1 LAVGLEWV
9 VVAGGLSQAEIDYI
23 SEGYRLFRENDPAFM
38 DRFAPD
44 ATLVFPDT
52 LPKGGTYRSPWE
64 ALEFWNTI
72 GELFEGARAEPEE
85 FIGDGDRLVVLGTWQ
100 GRARAT
106 GEEIAV
112 RFAHVF
118 RLTGSAGNLSE
129 QRFTSL
135 ELIIDTAAV
144 LAALGQECAAD
155 WSDPGTPGLE
165 RSQPASANLS
175 LEDVESLR
183 EGYRR
188 FQEHDATFMDRYTP
202 DAPFVFPTSLPAG
215 GTYEGPW
222 EALEFM
228 TKVNERVDDPHPDP
242 EEFIR
247 DGDRLVVLGHWYA
260 LVPTTG
266 RRAAVRIAHVFSLSG
281 GDEPLSEQQITS
293 FEWIGD
299 SAAFAAALAEAES
312 G

>member
-1 LAVGLEWV
+1 
-9 VVAGGLSQAEIDYI
+9 VALSREDIDHI
-23 SEGYRLFRENDPAFM
+23 REAYRLFREGDPAFLE
-38 DRFAPD
+38 RFEPE
-44 ATLVFPDT
+44 ATLVFPES
-52 LPKGGTYRSPWE
+52 LPKGGTYGSPWE

-85 FIGDGDRLVVLGTWQ
+85 LIRDGDRLVVLGPFH

-106 GEEIAV
+106 GEQITV

-118 RLTGSAGNLSE
+118 GLTRSAGPLSG

-144 LAALGQECAAD
+144 LAALGQERGAD
-155 WSDPGTPGLE
+155 WSGRGTQDLRG
-165 RSQPASANLS
+165 SQPASANLS
-175 LEDVESLR
+175 PEDVEYVR

-188 FQEHDATFMDRYTP
+188 FQEHDAAFMDAYTP

-215 GTYEGPW
+215 GTYEGSW

-228 TKVNERVDDPHPDP
+228 TTVNERVDDPHPEP

-247 DGDRLVVLGHWYA
+247 DGDRLVMLGHWYA

-266 RRAAVRIAHVFSLSG
+266 RRAAVRVAHVFSLSG
-281 GDEPLSEQQITS
+281 GDVPLSEQQITS

>member
-1 LAVGLEWV
+1 MA
-9 VVAGGLSQAEIDYI
+9 LSREDIDYI
-23 SEGYRLFRENDPAFM
+23 REAYRLFREGDPAFLE
-38 DRFAPD
+38 RFEPD
-44 ATLVFPDT
+44 ATVVCPET
-52 LPKGGTYRSPWE
+52 LPKGGVYESPWE

-85 FIGDGDRLVVLGTWQ
+85 FIRDGDRLVVLGTWQ

-106 GEEIAV
+106 GEEITV
-112 RFAHVF
+112 RFVHVL
-118 RLTGSAGNLSE
+118 RVTGSAGALSG

-144 LAALGQECAAD
+144 LAALAQERGAD
-155 WSDPGTPGLE
+155 RSDRGTQGLKGS
-165 RSQPASANLS
+165 RAASANLS
-175 LEDVESLR
+175 PEDVEYVR

-188 FQEHDATFMDRYTP
+188 FQEHDATFMDAYTP

-228 TKVNERVDDPHPDP
+228 TTVNERVEGPHPEP

-260 LVPTTG
+260 VIPITG
-266 RRAAVRIAHVFSLSG
+266 RRAAVRVAHVFTLSG
-281 GDEPLSEQQITS
+281 GDLPLSEQKITS

-299 SAAFAAALAEAES
+299 SAAFAGALAEADS
-312 G
+312 GGSSQGRRPP

>member
-1 LAVGLEWV
+1 M
-9 VVAGGLSQAEIDYI
+9 VAGSLSQTDIDYI
-23 SEGYRLFRENDPAFM
+23 REGYQLFEDGDPAFL
-38 DRFAPD
+38 DRFTDD
-44 ATLVFPDT
+44 ATLVFPAT
-52 LPKGGTYRSPWE
+52 LPKGGTYRSPLE
-64 ALEFWNTI
+64 ALEFWNNI
-72 GELFEGARAEPEE
+72 GELFEDPHPEPEE
-85 FIGDGDRLVVLGTWQ
+85 FIRDGDRLVVLGAFQ

-106 GEEIAV
+106 GKQISA
-112 RFAHVF
+112 RFAHV
-118 RLTGSAGNLSE
+118 LGLSSSTGPLNE
-129 QRFTSL
+129 HRFTSL

-144 LAALGQECAAD
+144 LAALGRERAAD
-155 WSDPGTPGLE
+155 WSDPGTPVLK
-165 RSQPASANLS
+165 RSKPASANLS
-175 LEDVESLR
+175 PEDAESLR

-202 DAPFVFPTSLPAG
+202 DAPFVFPTNLPAG
-215 GTYEGPW
+215 GTYEGAW

-228 TKVNERVDDPHPDP
+228 TTVNERVDDPHPEP

-281 GDEPLSEQQITS
+281 GDEPLSEQLITS
-293 FEWIGD
+293 FEWLGD